1 MFLDNLFKRVGLN
14 TLSFN
19 RYKMAQSLLGRSC
32 ILCFET
38 VLGMNKSTST
48 PIPTQKKTKYL
59 FLDAKEVSL
68 HP

>member
-1 MFLDNLFKRVGLN
+1 MFLDNLFKRVGLD

-48 PIPTQKKTKYL
+48 PIPTQKKN
-59 FLDAKEVSL
+59 
-68 HP
+68 